1 MIGVYDPELVVL
13 SVVVAA
19 IASYTALDLAG
30 RVSQSRGTSSWL
42 WLLGGAFS
50 MGTGIWA
57 MHFIGMLAFHLPV
70 PLAYDVPIN
79 VLSWLIAML
88 VSGVALFV
96 VRRPTMSGGYLSIGA
111 ALMGVGICVM
121 HYTGMAAMRMSPPI
135 KYDPALF
142 IASVIIAIA
151 ASMAAL
157 WIAFQLRRKQP
168 GTAILAK
175 IGSALLMGFA
185 ISGMHYTGMAAAE
198 FAPDSICLAAGS
210 GGGLSNHMLGV
221 VVGAATMSILMITLV
236 ISAFDSQ
243 IAARAA
249 KHAESLQAA
258 NEQLRNIALYDSL
271 TGLPNR
277 LLFEDR
283 MEQAMVRSGRS
294 DRPCAL
300 MFVDLDRFKP
310 VNDTFGHRV
319 GDELLK
325 AAAGRLANCVRK
337 EDTVARAGGD
347 EFIVVLS
354 ELTKRE
360 DAALI
365 GGKILQ
371 QLSRPFSVERH
382 ELEISGSIGI
392 SVFPE
397 DGKTLLELLNNAD
410 VAMYHAKKAGRN
422 GYLFFAPDM
431 GTTRPAPA
439 R

>member
-1 MIGVYDPELVVL
+1 
-13 SVVVAA
+13 
-19 IASYTALDLAG
+19 
-30 RVSQSRGTSSWL
+30 
-42 WLLGGAFS
+42 
-50 MGTGIWA
+50 
-57 MHFIGMLAFHLPV
+57 
-70 PLAYDVPIN
+70 
-79 VLSWLIAML
+79 
-88 VSGVALFV
+88 
-96 VRRPTMSGGYLSIGA
+96 
-111 ALMGVGICVM
+111 
-121 HYTGMAAMRMSPPI
+121 
-135 KYDPALF
+135 
-142 IASVIIAIA
+142 
-151 ASMAAL
+151 MAAL
-157 WIAFQLRRKQP
+157 WIAFQLRHKRP
-168 GTAILAK
+168 GTAILARV
-175 IGSALLMGFA
+175 GSALLMGFA

-198 FAPDSICLAAGS
+198 FAPDSICLAADS
-210 GGGLSNHMLGV
+210 GGSLNNQMLAVLIGV
-221 VVGAATMSILMITLV
+221 ATVSILGITLA

-243 IAARAA
+243 LAARAA

-277 LLFEDR
+277 LLFDDR

-294 DRPCAL
+294 GKPCAL

-310 VNDTFGHRV
+310 VNDTFGHHV

-325 AAAGRLANCVRK
+325 AAAGRLVNCVRK

-347 EFIVVLS
+347 EFIVVVS

-365 GGKILQ
+365 GGKILE

-382 ELEISGSIGI
+382 ELGISCSIGI

-422 GYLFFAPDM
+422 GFLFFAPDM
-431 GTTRPAPA
+431 GTASPRFAH
-439 R
+439 

>member
-13 SVVVAA
+13 SIVVAI

-30 RVSQSRGTSSWL
+30 RVSESRGTNSWI

-79 VLSWLIAML
+79 FLSWLIAIL

-135 KYDPALF
+135 VYDPALF
-142 IASVIIAIA
+142 IASIIIAIA

-157 WIAFQLRRKQP
+157 WIAFQLRHKRP
-168 GTAILAK
+168 GTAILARV
-175 IGSALLMGFA
+175 GSALLMGFA

-198 FAPDSICLAAGS
+198 FAPDSICLAADS
-210 GGGLSNHMLGV
+210 GGGLTNQMLAVLIGV
-221 VVGAATMSILMITLV
+221 ATVSILGITLA

-243 IAARAA
+243 LAARAA

-277 LLFEDR
+277 LLFDDR

-294 DRPCAL
+294 GKPCAL

-310 VNDTFGHRV
+310 VNDTFGHHV

-325 AAAGRLANCVRK
+325 AAAGRLVNCVRK

-347 EFIVVLS
+347 EFIVVLG

-365 GGKILQ
+365 GGKILE

-382 ELEISGSIGI
+382 ELEISCSIGI
-392 SVFPE
+392 SIFPK
-397 DGKTLLELLNNAD
+397 DGKTLLDLLNNAD

-431 GTTRPAPA
+431 GAPHPAG
-439 R
+439 

>member
-1 MIGVYDPELVVL
+1 MVGVYDPELVFL

-30 RVSQSRGTSSWL
+30 RVSESRGTSSWI

-111 ALMGVGICVM
+111 ALMGAGICVM

-157 WIAFQLRRKQP
+157 WIAFQLRRKRP
-168 GTAILAK
+168 GAAILAK

-210 GGGLSNHMLGV
+210 GGGLSNHMLAV
-221 VVGAATMSILMITLV
+221 VVGAATMSILV

-243 IAARAA
+243 HAARAA
-249 KHAESLQAA
+249 KHAESLLTA
-258 NEQLRNIALYDSL
+258 NEQLRNIALYDNL

-294 DRPCAL
+294 GKPCAL
-300 MFVDLDRFKP
+300 MFVDLDKFKP
-310 VNDTFGHRV
+310 VNDSFGHRV

-325 AAAGRLANCVRK
+325 AVAGRLANCVRK

-347 EFIVVLS
+347 EFIVALS
-354 ELTKRE
+354 ELAKGE
-360 DAALI
+360 DAAVI
-365 GGKILQ
+365 GSKILQ
-371 QLSRPFSVERH
+371 QLSQPFTVERH
-382 ELEISGSIGI
+382 RLEISCSIGI

-410 VAMYHAKKAGRN
+410 MAMYHAKKAGRN

-431 GTTRPAPA
+431 GRTAPA

>member
-1 MIGVYDPELVVL
+1 MVGVYDPELVAL

-30 RVSQSRGTSSWL
+30 RVSESRGTSSWI
-42 WLLGGAFS
+42 WLLAGAFS

-79 VLSWLIAML
+79 VLSWFMAML

-96 VRRPTMSGGYLSIGA
+96 VRRPTMSSGYLSIGA

-157 WIAFQLRRKQP
+157 WIAFQLRRKRP

-175 IGSALLMGFA
+175 IGSALIMGLA

-210 GGGLSNHMLGV
+210 GGSLSSHMLAV
-221 VVGAATMSILMITLV
+221 VVGAATMSILVITLL

-243 IAARAA
+243 LAARAA
-249 KHAESLQAA
+249 KHAESLRAA

-294 DRPCAL
+294 GRPCAL
-300 MFVDLDRFKP
+300 MFVDLDKFKP

-325 AAAGRLANCVRK
+325 AVAGRLSNCVRK

-347 EFIVVLS
+347 EFIIALS
-354 ELTKRE
+354 ELTKGE
-360 DAALI
+360 DAAVI

-371 QLSRPFSVERH
+371 QLSQPFTVERH
-382 ELEISGSIGI
+382 KLEISCSIGI
-392 SVFPE
+392 SVFPD
-397 DGKTLLELLNNAD
+397 DGNTLAALTNNAD
-410 VAMYHAKKAGRN
+410 VAMYHVKEAGRN
-422 GYLFFAPDM
+422 GYRFFAPDM
-431 GTTRPAPA
+431 GTTRPVPA

>member
-1 MIGVYDPELVVL
+1 MLGVYDPELVAL
-13 SVVVAA
+13 SAVVAI

-30 RVSQSRGTSSWL
+30 RVSESKGTSSRI

-57 MHFIGMLAFHLPV
+57 MHFIAMLAFHLPV

-79 VLSWLIAML
+79 LLSWLIAML

-157 WIAFQLRRKQP
+157 WIAFQLRRKRP
-168 GTAILAK
+168 GSAILAK
-175 IGSALLMGFA
+175 IGSALLMGLA

-210 GGGLSNHMLGV
+210 GGGLSNHMLAI
-221 VVGAATMSILMITLV
+221 VVGAATMSVLVITLV

-243 IAARAA
+243 HAARAA
-249 KHAESLQAA
+249 KHAESLQTA
-258 NEQLRNIALYDSL
+258 NEQLRNIALYDIL

-294 DRPCAL
+294 GKPCAL
-300 MFVDLDRFKP
+300 MFVDLDKFKP
-310 VNDTFGHRV
+310 VNDSFGHRV

-325 AAAGRLANCVRK
+325 AVAGRLTNCVRK

-347 EFIVVLS
+347 EFIVALS
-354 ELTKRE
+354 ELAKGE
-360 DAALI
+360 DAAVI
-365 GGKILQ
+365 GRKILQ
-371 QLSRPFSVERH
+371 QLSQPFTVERH
-382 ELEISGSIGI
+382 RLEISCSIGI

-410 VAMYHAKKAGRN
+410 MAMYHAKKAGRN

-431 GTTRPAPA
+431 GRPAPA

>member
-1 MIGVYDPELVVL
+1 MVGVYAPELVVL
-13 SVVVAA
+13 SVLVAV

-30 RVSQSRGTSSWL
+30 RVSESRGTNSWI

-50 MGTGIWA
+50 MGTGVWA
-57 MHFIGMLAFHLPV
+57 MHFIGMLAFHLPI
-70 PLAYDVPIN
+70 PLAYDVSIN
-79 VLSWLIAML
+79 VLSWFIAMA

-111 ALMGVGICVM
+111 ALMGAGICVM

-135 KYDPALF
+135 VYDPALF
-142 IASVIIAIA
+142 VASVVIAIA
-151 ASMAAL
+151 ASLAAL
-157 WIAFQLRRKQP
+157 WIAYQLRRKRP
-168 GTAILAK
+168 GTAIFAK
-175 IGSALLMGFA
+175 IGSAVLMGIA

-198 FAPDSICLAAGS
+198 FAPDSICLAANS
-210 GGGLSNHMLGV
+210 GGGLSSQVLAV
-221 VVGAATMSILMITLV
+221 FVGAGTMSILAITLV

-243 IAARAA
+243 LAARAA

-283 MEQAMVRSGRS
+283 MEQAMVRSPRS
-294 DRPCAL
+294 GKPCAL

-310 VNDTFGHRV
+310 VNDSFGHRI

-325 AAAGRLANCVRK
+325 AVAGRLVNCVRK

-347 EFIVVLS
+347 EFIVVVS
-354 ELTKRE
+354 ELSTRE

-365 GGKILQ
+365 GKKFLQ

-382 ELEISGSIGI
+382 ELEISCSIGI
-392 SVFPE
+392 SVFPD
-397 DGKTLLELLNNAD
+397 DGRTSLELLNNAD

-422 GYLFFAPDM
+422 GYRFFVPGMDVVKL
-431 GTTRPAPA
+431 RPAE
-439 R
+439 

>member
-1 MIGVYDPELVVL
+1 MVGVYDPELVVL
-13 SVVVAA
+13 SVVVAV

-30 RVSQSRGTSSWL
+30 RVSESRGTSSWI

-79 VLSWLIAML
+79 VLSWLVAML

-96 VRRPTMSGGYLSIGA
+96 VRRPTLSGGYLSIGA
-111 ALMGVGICVM
+111 ALMGVGISVM

-135 KYDPALF
+135 VYDPALF
-142 IASVIIAIA
+142 IASIIIAIA

-157 WIAFQLRRKQP
+157 WIAFQLRHKRP
-168 GTAILAK
+168 GTAILARV
-175 IGSALLMGFA
+175 GSALLMGFA

-198 FAPDSICLAAGS
+198 FAPDSICLAADS
-210 GGGLSNHMLGV
+210 GGSLNNQMLAVLIGV
-221 VVGAATMSILMITLV
+221 ATVSILGITLA

-243 IAARAA
+243 LAARAA

-277 LLFEDR
+277 LLFDDR

-294 DRPCAL
+294 GKPCAL

-310 VNDTFGHRV
+310 VNDTFGHHV

-325 AAAGRLANCVRK
+325 AAAGRLVNCVRK

-347 EFIVVLS
+347 EFIVVVS

-365 GGKILQ
+365 GGKILE
-371 QLSRPFSVERH
+371 QLSRPFAVERH
-382 ELEISGSIGI
+382 ELEISCSIGI

-422 GYLFFAPDM
+422 GYLFFAPGM
-431 GTTRPAPA
+431 GAASPRFAH
-439 R
+439 

>member
-1 MIGVYDPELVVL
+1 
-13 SVVVAA
+13 
-19 IASYTALDLAG
+19 
-30 RVSQSRGTSSWL
+30 
-42 WLLGGAFS
+42 

-79 VLSWLIAML
+79 VLSWLAAML

-96 VRRPTMSGGYLSIGA
+96 VRRPTLSGGYLSIGA
-111 ALMGVGICVM
+111 ALMGVGISVM

-135 KYDPALF
+135 VYDPALF
-142 IASVIIAIA
+142 IASIIIAIA

-157 WIAFQLRRKQP
+157 WIAFQLRHKQP
-168 GTAILAK
+168 GTAILARV
-175 IGSALLMGFA
+175 GSALLMGFA

-198 FAPDSICLAAGS
+198 FAPDSICLAAAS
-210 GGGLSNHMLGV
+210 GGSLNKQMLAVLIGV
-221 VVGAATMSILMITLV
+221 ATVSILGITLA

-243 IAARAA
+243 LAARAA

-277 LLFEDR
+277 LLFDDR

-294 DRPCAL
+294 GRPCAL

-310 VNDTFGHRV
+310 VNDTFGHHV

-325 AAAGRLANCVRK
+325 AAAGRLVNCVRK

-347 EFIVVLS
+347 EFIVVVS

-365 GGKILQ
+365 GGKILE

-382 ELEISGSIGI
+382 ELEISCSIGI

-431 GTTRPAPA
+431 GPASPRFA
-439 R
+439 H